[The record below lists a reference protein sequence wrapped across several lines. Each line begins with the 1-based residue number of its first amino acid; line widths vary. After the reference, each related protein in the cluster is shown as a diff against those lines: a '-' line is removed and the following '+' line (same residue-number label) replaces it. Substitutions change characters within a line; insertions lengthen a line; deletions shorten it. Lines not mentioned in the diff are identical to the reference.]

1 MEVAVEVVCVWFQL
15 KENQCITETKLRKMR
30 CEI

>member
-15 KENQCITETKLRKMR
+15 KENVTETKIRKMR
-30 CEI
+30 CEM